1 MVKHC
6 GVRRSSLLWS
16 VSYNVN
22 PIAAATVAVNN
33 TENGAAMQQ
42 GNKYKQNQ
50 QTTSKTQPALE
61 IGELL
66 EVEKNVDF
74 AGD

>member
-22 PIAAATVAVNN
+22 PIAAATVAVDN
-33 TENGAAMQQ
+33 TENVAAMQQ
-42 GNKYKQNQ
+42 GNKYSRINRPQVKLIQHW
-50 QTTSKTQPALE
+50 KLE
-61 IGELL
+61 
-66 EVEKNVDF
+66 NC
-74 AGD
+74 